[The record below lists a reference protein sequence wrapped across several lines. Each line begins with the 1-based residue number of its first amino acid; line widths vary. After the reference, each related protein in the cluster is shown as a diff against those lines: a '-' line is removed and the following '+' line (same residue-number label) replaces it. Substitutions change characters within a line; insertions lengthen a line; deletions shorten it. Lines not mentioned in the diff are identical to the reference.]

1 MKALLILAA
10 KELRDGLRNRWV
22 AAAILLLATLALSL
36 AFLGSAPVGTVKA
49 GALSVTIASLS
60 SLTVYLLPLIALLL
74 AYDALVGEA
83 ERGTLLLLL
92 AYPVARWQVVLGKFL
107 GHVAILAVA
116 ILVGYGAVLL
126 GLALTGNGTAAA
138 GEWQAFGAMMASSL
152 LLGAAFLA
160 LGYLPSALVRERA
173 TAAGAAIGLW
183 LVFVVLYDLTLLGL
197 LIADEG
203 QRIGQGLISALLVVN
218 PTDAYRVFNLA
229 GSEGVGQVSGMAGL
243 VSMSGFGPA
252 TLLLAM
258 LAWVVLPLTTT
269 VLVFRKKEI

>member
-1 MKALLILAA
+1 VKALLILAT

-107 GHVAILAVA
+107 GHLAILAVA
-116 ILVGYGAVLL
+116 ILFGYGAVLL
-126 GLALTGNGTAAA
+126 GLALTGSGTGAA

-152 LLGAAFLA
+152 LLGAVFLA

-183 LVFVVLYDLTLLGL
+183 LIFVVLYDLTLLGL

-203 QRIGQGLISALLVVN
+203 QGIGQALISTLLVIN
-218 PTDAYRVFNLA
+218 PTDAYRLFNLA

-243 VSMSGFGPA
+243 ASMSGFGPA

-258 LAWVVLPLTTT
+258 LAWVALPLTAT

>member
-1 MKALLILAA
+1 MKVLLILAA

-107 GHVAILAVA
+107 GHVAILGLA
-116 ILVGYGAVLL
+116 ILLGYGAVLL
-126 GLALTGNGTAAA
+126 ALAATGSGTGAAE
-138 GEWQAFGAMMASSL
+138 EWRAFGAMMASSL

-183 LVFVVLYDLTLLGL
+183 LVLVVLYDLTLLGL

-203 QRIGQGLISALLVVN
+203 QRIGQGLISALLVAN

-243 VSMSGFGPA
+243 ASMSGFGPA

-258 LAWVVLPLTTT
+258 LAWVALPLTAT
-269 VLVFRKKEI
+269 VLVFRRKEI

>member
-1 MKALLILAA
+1 MKALVILAA

-22 AAAILLLATLALSL
+22 AAAILLLATLSLSL
-36 AFLGSAPVGTVKA
+36 AFLGSAPVGSVKA

-60 SLTVYLLPLIALLL
+60 SLSVYLLPLIALLL

-116 ILVGYGAVLL
+116 ILFGYGAVLL

-183 LVFVVLYDLTLLGL
+183 LIFVVLYDLTLLGL

-203 QRIGQGLISALLVVN
+203 QRIGQALISTLLVIN
-218 PTDAYRVFNLA
+218 PTDAYRLFNLA
-229 GSEGVGQVSGMAGL
+229 GSDGVGQVSGMAGL
-243 VSMSGFGPA
+243 ASAGGFGPA
-252 TLLLAM
+252 IPLLAI
-258 LAWVVLPLTTT
+258 LAWVALPLTAT

>member
-1 MKALLILAA
+1 MKALVILAA

-22 AAAILLLATLALSL
+22 AAAILLLATLSLSL
-36 AFLGSAPVGTVKA
+36 AFLGSAPVGSVKA

-116 ILVGYGAVLL
+116 ILFGYGAVLL
-126 GLALTGNGTAAA
+126 GLALTENGTAAA

-183 LVFVVLYDLTLLGL
+183 LIFVVLYDLTLLGL

-203 QRIGQGLISALLVVN
+203 QRIGQALISTLLVIN
-218 PTDAYRVFNLA
+218 PTDAYRLFNLA
-229 GSEGVGQVSGMAGL
+229 GSDGVGQVSGMAGL
-243 VSMSGFGPA
+243 ASAGGFGPA
-252 TLLLAM
+252 IPLLAI
-258 LAWVVLPLTTT
+258 LAWVALPLTAT

>member
-1 MKALLILAA
+1 MKALVILAA

-22 AAAILLLATLALSL
+22 AAAILLLATLSLSL
-36 AFLGSAPVGTVKA
+36 AFLGSAPVGSVKA

-60 SLTVYLLPLIALLL
+60 SLSVYLLPLIALLL

-116 ILVGYGAVLL
+116 ILFGYGAVLL

-183 LVFVVLYDLTLLGL
+183 LIFVVLYDLTLLGL

-203 QRIGQGLISALLVVN
+203 QRIGQALISTLLVIN
-218 PTDAYRVFNLA
+218 PTDAYRLFNLA
-229 GSEGVGQVSGMAGL
+229 GSDGVGQVSGMAG
-243 VSMSGFGPA
+243 VTSAGGFGPA
-252 TLLLAM
+252 IPLLAI
-258 LAWVVLPLTTT
+258 LAWVALPLTAT

>member
-1 MKALLILAA
+1 MKALVILAA

-22 AAAILLLATLALSL
+22 AAAILLLATLSLSL
-36 AFLGSAPVGTVKA
+36 AFLGSAPVGSVKA

-116 ILVGYGAVLL
+116 ILFGYGAVLL

-183 LVFVVLYDLTLLGL
+183 LIFVVLYDLTLLGL

-203 QRIGQGLISALLVVN
+203 QRIGQALISTLLVIN
-218 PTDAYRVFNLA
+218 PTDAYRLFNLA
-229 GSEGVGQVSGMAGL
+229 GSDGVGQVSGMAGL
-243 VSMSGFGPA
+243 ASAGGFGPA
-252 TLLLAM
+252 IPLLAI
-258 LAWVVLPLTTT
+258 LAWVALPLTAT

>member
-1 MKALLILAA
+1 MKALVILAA

-22 AAAILLLATLALSL
+22 AAAILLLATLSLSL
-36 AFLGSAPVGTVKA
+36 AFLGSAPVGSVKA

-60 SLTVYLLPLIALLL
+60 SLSVYLLPLIALLL

-116 ILVGYGAVLL
+116 ILFGYGAVLL
-126 GLALTGNGTAAA
+126 GLALTENGTAAA

-183 LVFVVLYDLTLLGL
+183 LIFVVLYDLTLLGL

-203 QRIGQGLISALLVVN
+203 QRIGQALISTLLVIN
-218 PTDAYRVFNLA
+218 PTDAYRLFNLA
-229 GSEGVGQVSGMAGL
+229 GSDGVGQVSGMAGL
-243 VSMSGFGPA
+243 ASAGGFGPA
-252 TLLLAM
+252 IPLLAI
-258 LAWVVLPLTTT
+258 LAWVALPLTAT

>member
-1 MKALLILAA
+1 MKPLLILAA

-22 AAAILLLATLALSL
+22 AAAILLLATLSLSL

-92 AYPVARWQVVLGKFL
+92 TYPVARWQVVLGKFL

-116 ILVGYGAVLL
+116 ILFGYGAVLL

-203 QRIGQGLISALLVVN
+203 QRIGQALISTLLVIN
-218 PTDAYRVFNLA
+218 PTDAYRLFNLA
-229 GSEGVGQVSGMAGL
+229 GSDGVGQVSGMAGL
-243 VSMSGFGPA
+243 ASAGGFGPA
-252 TLLLAM
+252 IPLLAI
-258 LAWVVLPLTTT
+258 LAWVALPLAAT

>member
-22 AAAILLLATLALSL
+22 AAAILLLATLSLSL
-36 AFLGSAPVGTVKA
+36 AFLGSAPVGAVKA

-107 GHVAILAVA
+107 GHVAILGLA
-116 ILVGYGAVLL
+116 ILIGYGAVLL
-126 GLALTGNGTAAA
+126 GLALTGDGTAAA
-138 GEWQAFGAMMASSL
+138 GELRAFGAMMASSL

-183 LVFVVLYDLTLLGL
+183 LIFVVLYDLTLLGL

-203 QRIGQGLISALLVVN
+203 QRIGQAVISTLLVIN
-218 PTDAYRVFNLA
+218 PTDAYRLFNLA
-229 GSEGVGQVSGMAGL
+229 GSDGVGQVSGMAGL
-243 VSMSGFGPA
+243 ASAGGFGPA
-252 TLLLAM
+252 IPLLAI
-258 LAWVVLPLTTT
+258 LAWVALPLTAT

>member
-22 AAAILLLATLALSL
+22 AAAILLLATLSLSL
-36 AFLGSAPVGTVKA
+36 AFLGSAPVGSVKA

-116 ILVGYGAVLL
+116 ILFGYGAVLL
-126 GLALTGNGTAAA
+126 GLALTENGTAAA

-183 LVFVVLYDLTLLGL
+183 LIFVVLYDLTLLGL

-203 QRIGQGLISALLVVN
+203 QRIGQALISTLLVIN
-218 PTDAYRVFNLA
+218 PTDAYRLFNLA
-229 GSEGVGQVSGMAGL
+229 GSDGVGQVSGMAGL
-243 VSMSGFGPA
+243 ASAGGFGPA
-252 TLLLAM
+252 IPLLAI
-258 LAWVVLPLTTT
+258 LAWVALPLTAT

>member
-107 GHVAILAVA
+107 GHVAILGLA
-116 ILVGYGAVLL
+116 ILLGYGAVLL
-126 GLALTGNGTAAA
+126 ALAATGSGTGAAE
-138 GEWQAFGAMMASSL
+138 EWRAFGAMMASSL

-203 QRIGQGLISALLVVN
+203 QRIGQGLISALLVAN

-243 VSMSGFGPA
+243 ASMSGFGPA

-258 LAWVVLPLTTT
+258 LAWVALPLTAT
-269 VLVFRKKEI
+269 VLVFRRKEI

>member
-1 MKALLILAA
+1 MKALVILAA

-22 AAAILLLATLALSL
+22 AAAILLLATLSLSL
-36 AFLGSAPVGTVKA
+36 AFLGSAPVGSVKA

-60 SLTVYLLPLIALLL
+60 SLSVYLLPLIALLL

-116 ILVGYGAVLL
+116 ILFGYGAVLL
-126 GLALTGNGTAAA
+126 GLALTENGTAAA

-183 LVFVVLYDLTLLGL
+183 LIFVVLYDLTLLGL

-203 QRIGQGLISALLVVN
+203 QRIGQALRSTLLVIN
-218 PTDAYRVFNLA
+218 PTDAYRLFNLA
-229 GSEGVGQVSGMAGL
+229 GSDGVGQVSGMAGL
-243 VSMSGFGPA
+243 ASAGGFGPA
-252 TLLLAM
+252 IPLLAI
-258 LAWVVLPLTTT
+258 LAWVALPLTAT

>member
-1 MKALLILAA
+1 MKVLLILAA

-36 AFLGSAPVGTVKA
+36 AFLGSAPVGVVKA

-107 GHVAILAVA
+107 GHAAILGLAV
-116 ILVGYGAVLL
+116 LLGYGAVLL
-126 GLALTGNGTAAA
+126 ALVLTGSGTGSAE
-138 GEWQAFGAMMASSL
+138 EWRAFGSMMASSL

-173 TAAGAAIGLW
+173 TAAGLVIGLW
-183 LVFVVLYDLTLLGL
+183 LALVVLYDLTLLGL

-203 QRIGQGLISALLVVN
+203 QRIGQSLISTLLVLN
-218 PTDAYRVFNLA
+218 PTDAYRIFNLA
-229 GSEGVGQVSGMAGL
+229 GSGGAGEVSGMAGL
-243 VSMSGFGPA
+243 AAQSGLGPT
-252 TLLLAM
+252 TLLLAIF
-258 LAWVVLPLTTT
+258 AWVALPLTTT
-269 VLVFRKKEI
+269 VLVFRRKEI

>member
-1 MKALLILAA
+1 MNALLILAA

-107 GHVAILAVA
+107 GHLTILGLAV
-116 ILVGYGAVLL
+116 LFGYCAVLL
-126 GLALTGNGTAAA
+126 GLALTGKGTGTA

>member
-22 AAAILLLATLALSL
+22 AAAILLLATLSLSL
-36 AFLGSAPVGTVKA
+36 AFLGSAPVGSVKA

-116 ILVGYGAVLL
+116 ILFGYGAVLL

-183 LVFVVLYDLTLLGL
+183 LIFVVLYDLTLLGL

-203 QRIGQGLISALLVVN
+203 QRIGQALISMLLIIN
-218 PTDAYRVFNLA
+218 PTDAYRLFNLA
-229 GSEGVGQVSGMAGL
+229 GSDGVGQVSGMAGL
-243 VSMSGFGPA
+243 ASAGGFGPA
-252 TLLLAM
+252 IPLLAI
-258 LAWVVLPLTTT
+258 LAWVALPLTAT

>member
-22 AAAILLLATLALSL
+22 AAAILLLATLSLSL
-36 AFLGSAPVGTVKA
+36 AFLGSAPVGSVKA

-116 ILVGYGAVLL
+116 ILFGYGAVLL

-183 LVFVVLYDLTLLGL
+183 LIFVVLYDLTLLGL

-203 QRIGQGLISALLVVN
+203 QRIGQALISMLLIIN
-218 PTDAYRVFNLA
+218 PTDAYRLFNLA
-229 GSEGVGQVSGMAGL
+229 GSDGVGQVSGMAGL
-243 VSMSGFGPA
+243 ASAGGFGPA
-252 TLLLAM
+252 TPLLAI
-258 LAWVVLPLTTT
+258 LAWVALPLTAT

>member
-36 AFLGSAPVGTVKA
+36 ATLGSAPVGTVKA

-107 GHVAILAVA
+107 GHLAILAVA

-126 GLALTGNGTAAA
+126 GLALTGKGTAAA

-183 LVFVVLYDLTLLGL
+183 LIFVVLYDLTLLGL

-203 QRIGQGLISALLVVN
+203 QRIGQALISTLLVVN
-218 PTDAYRVFNLA
+218 PTDAYRLFNLA
-229 GSEGVGQVSGMAGL
+229 GSDGVGQVSGMAGL
-243 VSMSGFGPA
+243 ASAGGFAPA
-252 TLLLAM
+252 TLLLAI
-258 LAWVVLPLTTT
+258 LAWVALPLAAT

>member
-152 LLGAAFLA
+152 LLGSAFLA

-183 LVFVVLYDLTLLGL
+183 LIFVVLYDLTLLGL

-203 QRIGQGLISALLVVN
+203 QRIGQALISTLLVVN
-218 PTDAYRVFNLA
+218 PTDAYRLFNLA
-229 GSEGVGQVSGMAGL
+229 GSDGVGQVSGMAGL
-243 VSMSGFGPA
+243 ASMSGFGPA

-258 LAWVVLPLTTT
+258 LAWVALPLAAT

>member
-107 GHVAILAVA
+107 GHVAILGLA
-116 ILVGYGAVLL
+116 ILLGYGAVLL
-126 GLALTGNGTAAA
+126 ALAATGSGTGAAE
-138 GEWQAFGAMMASSL
+138 EWRAFGAMMASSL

-173 TAAGAAIGLW
+173 TAAGVAIGLW

-203 QRIGQGLISALLVVN
+203 QRIGQGLISALLVAN

-243 VSMSGFGPA
+243 ASMSGFGPV

-258 LAWVVLPLTTT
+258 LAWVALPLTAT
-269 VLVFRKKEI
+269 VLVFRRKEI

>member
-1 MKALLILAA
+1 MKALVILAA

-22 AAAILLLATLALSL
+22 AAAILLLATLSLSL
-36 AFLGSAPVGTVKA
+36 AFLGSAPVGSVKA

-60 SLTVYLLPLIALLL
+60 SLSVYLLPLIALLL

-116 ILVGYGAVLL
+116 ILFGYGAVLL

-183 LVFVVLYDLTLLGL
+183 LIFVVLYDLTLLGL

-203 QRIGQGLISALLVVN
+203 QRIGQALISTLLVIN
-218 PTDAYRVFNLA
+218 PTDAYRLFNLA
-229 GSEGVGQVSGMAGL
+229 GSDGVGQVSGMAGL
-243 VSMSGFGPA
+243 ASAGGFGPA
-252 TLLLAM
+252 IPLLAI
-258 LAWVVLPLTTT
+258 LAWVALPLTAT
-269 VLVFRKKEI
+269 VIVFRKKEV

>member
-22 AAAILLLATLALSL
+22 AAAILLLATLSLSL
-36 AFLGSAPVGTVKA
+36 AFLGSAPVGAVKA

-107 GHVAILAVA
+107 GHLAILGLA
-116 ILVGYGAVLL
+116 ILIGYGAVLL
-126 GLALTGNGTAAA
+126 GLTLTGDGSTAA
-138 GEWQAFGAMMASSL
+138 GELQAFGAMMASSL

-183 LVFVVLYDLTLLGL
+183 LIFVVLYDLALLGL

-203 QRIGQGLISALLVVN
+203 QRIGQAVISTLLVIN
-218 PTDAYRVFNLA
+218 PTDAYRLFNLA
-229 GSEGVGQVSGMAGL
+229 GSDGVGQVSGMAGL
-243 VSMSGFGPA
+243 ASAGGFGSGTP
-252 TLLLAM
+252 LLAI
-258 LAWVVLPLTTT
+258 LAWVILPLTAT